1 MKQLWSFFRTTD
13 TTNDGHHYQNNQA
26 HFIQV
31 LPVIA
36 LEFLAIA
43 ITKAVPPG
51 LLIKHFGSSQV
62 YIVMGC
68 AECVKGLLAFV
79 CCPWFGKVSDTLG
92 RKPCLFWTVAGTCA
106 PVAALAL
113 LPWESRDLVDDGG
126 IDTTNTPILVNDGEQ
141 EEESSIFYSL
151 WKSSS
156 SAGSDDEQ
164 LTSQAMTTFLILLSP
179 IRYFQWNLYSGFFVY
194 I

>member
-43 ITKAVPPG
+43 ITKAVLPG
-51 LLIKHFGSSQV
+51 LLIKHFGFSQV

-79 CCPWFGKVSDTLG
+79 CCPWFGKVSD
-92 RKPCLFWTVAGTCA
+92 

-113 LPWESRDLVDDGG
+113 LPWESRDLVDDGRRT
-126 IDTTNTPILVNDGEQ
+126 INLPSHDYLCDITQ
-141 EEESSIFYSL
+141 S
-151 WKSSS
+151 
-156 SAGSDDEQ
+156 
-164 LTSQAMTTFLILLSP
+164 
-179 IRYFQWNLYSGFFVY
+179 IRYFQWKLYSGSFVY
-194 I
+194 F

>member
-43 ITKAVPPG
+43 ITKAVLPG
-51 LLIKHFGSSQV
+51 LLIKHFGFSQV

-113 LPWESRDLVDDGG
+113 LPWESRDLVDDGRRT
-126 IDTTNTPILVNDGEQ
+126 INLPSHDYLCDITQ
-141 EEESSIFYSL
+141 S
-151 WKSSS
+151 
-156 SAGSDDEQ
+156 
-164 LTSQAMTTFLILLSP
+164 
-179 IRYFQWNLYSGFFVY
+179 IRYFQWKLYSGSFVY
-194 I
+194 F